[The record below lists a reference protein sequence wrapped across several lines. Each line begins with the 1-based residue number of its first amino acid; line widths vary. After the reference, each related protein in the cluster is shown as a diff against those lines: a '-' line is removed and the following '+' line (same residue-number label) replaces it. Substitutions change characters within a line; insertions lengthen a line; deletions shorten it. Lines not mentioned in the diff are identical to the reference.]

1 VRDKPCPPERDW
13 SPPAG
18 FGPLVVLV
26 AWVLTVF
33 ALAALAL
40 LT

>member
-1 VRDKPCPPERDW
+1 MSDKASRPRRDW

-18 FGPLVVLV
+18 FGPLVVVV

-40 LT
+40 LS

>member
-1 VRDKPCPPERDW
+1 MRDKPSRPAQDW
-13 SPPAG
+13 SPPTG

-26 AWVLTVF
+26 AWLLTVF

-40 LT
+40 LS

>member
-1 VRDKPCPPERDW
+1 MRDKTCRPERDW

-18 FGPLVVLV
+18 FGPLVVVV

-33 ALAALAL
+33 ALTALAL

>member
-1 VRDKPCPPERDW
+1 VRDKAYRPERDW

>member
-1 VRDKPCPPERDW
+1 MRDEPSRPHREW

-18 FGPLVVLV
+18 FGPLVVVV